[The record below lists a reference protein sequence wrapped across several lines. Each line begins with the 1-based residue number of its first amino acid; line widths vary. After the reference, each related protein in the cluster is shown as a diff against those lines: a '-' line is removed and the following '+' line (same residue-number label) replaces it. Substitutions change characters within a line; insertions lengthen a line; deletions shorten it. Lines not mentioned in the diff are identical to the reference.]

1 MVVDMGPGPAVDIRG
16 GCPPAS
22 PAVTHPFFPQLTGF
36 GTVFVIYKSM
46 KKYYVH
52 IWLDDFRAPM
62 VPDGESIFWIKDY
75 DGFVSCV
82 MGLGEKI
89 SSCVVHFDHDL
100 GEGKDGYDCAK
111 WLVDWCIKNDY
122 GVPDYDIQS
131 SNPVGRQ
138 NIESVFKTYNKT
150 KDD

>member
-1 MVVDMGPGPAVDIRG
+1 MRQEYDNKAIHER
-16 GCPPAS
+16 
-22 PAVTHPFFPQLTGF
+22 Q
-36 GTVFVIYKSM
+36 M
-46 KKYYVH
+46 KKHYAH

-62 VPDGESIFWIKDY
+62 VPDGESIFWLKNY

-89 SSCVVHFDHDL
+89 SSCIVHFDHDL
-100 GEGKDGYDCAK
+100 GEEKSGYDCAK
-111 WLVDWCIKNDY
+111 WLIDWCLKNDY

-138 NIESVFKTYNKT
+138 NIESVFESYRKVFF
-150 KDD
+150 DDK